1 MDDQGPVRFTELTD
15 SDIYSLRRNEITV
28 LNGCVIGIIYIKVTS
43 MKFKYKWSKRYIIIY
58 KNKILIYKPK
68 TKNENKKSV
77 LLKKLKITGIT
88 MEDDKIT
95 FEIKNISNNRT
106 KYRIG
111 SKNHFGILNL
121 YNYLDMAIK
130 KLRLA
135 SEYKK

>member
-43 MKFKYKWSKRYIIIY
+43 MKFKYKWSKRYIIVS
-58 KNKILIYKPK
+58 KNKIFIYKPK
-68 TKNENKKSV
+68 TKKKNRKSV

-88 MEDDKIT
+88 MEGDKII
-95 FEIKNISNNRT
+95 FEIKNISNNKI

-111 SKNHFGILNL
+111 SKNHFGMLNL
-121 YNYLDMAIK
+121 YN
-130 KLRLA
+130 
-135 SEYKK
+135 

>member
-1 MDDQGPVRFTELTD
+1 
-15 SDIYSLRRNEITV
+15 
-28 LNGCVIGIIYIKVTS
+28 
-43 MKFKYKWSKRYIIIY
+43 
-58 KNKILIYKPK
+58 
-68 TKNENKKSV
+68 
-77 LLKKLKITGIT
+77 

-111 SKNHFGILNL
+111 SKNHFGMLNL